1 MPSHSIKTSD
11 LHPGD
16 QVMFTGYTMAQVKW
30 GSCDEPDMLEED
42 KAYTIE
48 EVDVHSWHTK
58 IKLEGIEGKF
68 NSVCFEYY
76 ED

>member
-1 MPSHSIKTSD
+1 
-11 LHPGD
+11 
-16 QVMFTGYTMAQVKW
+16 MAQVKW